1 MTTSPWAIRGSNLRL
16 VALFF
21 DVNIALFLTPL
32 PLIFVVD
39 NGPFSN

>member
-16 VALFF
+16 VVLFF
-21 DVNIALFLTPL
+21 DVNITLFLT